1 MAKNAI
7 FIIICIVSIIFCSF
21 FIHKLNQQ
29 ESSLLQLKSSLEI
42 IQSTYT
48 SILEKSI
55 FDINEQ
61 DIAML
66 ENINFQL
73 AQIADFLEKHK
84 NQAYYETCWLGGEV
98 SSAGWFWCL
107 FGWIPALK
115 NELLAFMSSLKS
127 YLDFLTSKI
136 SEVSRVSINTLVTI
150 FHKFQSSA
158 IPFMKELIQAL
169 KIQLLNFISNL
180 KPHID
185 FLTTKISEVSLM
197 SINSLVTIVENFQRS
212 ATPFIKESYNSAIQM
227 STSLLFG
234 IVKWLNDF
242 FHFCLEAARQYWT
255 R

>member
-1 MAKNAI
+1 MVLVPIRK
-7 FIIICIVSIIFCSF
+7 
-21 FIHKLNQQ
+21 
-29 ESSLLQLKSSLEI
+29 
-42 IQSTYT
+42 
-48 SILEKSI
+48 
-55 FDINEQ
+55 
-61 DIAML
+61 
-66 ENINFQL
+66 
-73 AQIADFLEKHK
+73 
-84 NQAYYETCWLGGEV
+84 
-98 SSAGWFWCL
+98 
-107 FGWIPALK
+107 GWIPALK

-158 IPFMKELIQAL
+158 IPFMKLIQAL